1 MNMSIKKLLPLAAV
15 VLMAGGCE
23 KLEYQKDPNNPT
35 VESVLQNA
43 TRVQISQL
51 GVGLQSVMRNGHFAF
66 YSWSGSVG
74 REIVYFAKTESRYY
88 RELQG
93 GIPIDN
99 AGIMY
104 DWWFSFNQTR
114 RRAEILLRSAEN
126 TSSLSAAEKSATK
139 GFARTVQAYVMLNA
153 LNMAGVAGI
162 RTNFTDLS
170 SPGDLLKPG
179 CFKTY
184 AEGLAYVKGLA
195 EEGKTALD
203 AGGSAFPFP
212 LVGYTGFSTP
222 ATYKRFNRAV
232 AARVA
237 MYQED
242 WAGVLSALNESY
254 MDLNGSMNAGP
265 QFTYSTTAGDATNPM
280 WQAIEEQNAIFL
292 VQNSFIQQ
300 AEAGDNRVFGT
311 PIGVDN
317 AGTARVRQRTQATAP
332 PNYPNMTH
340 EVQAYRSNTSP
351 ITIIRNE
358 ELVLMYAEAKIRQG
372 GAGNLADAVMAL
384 DKVRAAA
391 GLQPLAVAKPATIGN
406 QAALVD
412 EMLNQRRYGLFLQGH
427 RWFDMRRYNRLN
439 QLPLDVTGHQVWT
452 NFPRHRQEVDWDAAN
467 TCQ

>member
-1 MNMSIKKLLPLAAV
+1 MKKLFITAAV
-15 VLMAGGCE
+15 FCLLASCK
-23 KLEYQKDPNNPT
+23 KLEYQQDPNNPT

-43 TRVQISQL
+43 TRVQIGQL
-51 GVGLQSVMRNGHFAF
+51 GVGVQSVMRNGHFAF
-66 YSWSGSVG
+66 YTWSGSVG
-74 REIVYFAKTESRYY
+74 REVVYFAKTESRYY

-114 RRAEILLRSAEN
+114 RRAEVLLRSAEN
-126 TSSLSAAEKSATK
+126 TSALTATEKNAVK

-153 LNMAGVAGI
+153 LNMAGPAGI
-162 RTNFTDLS
+162 RVGFSDLA

-184 AEGLAYVKGLA
+184 AEGLTYIKGLV

-203 AGGSAFPFP
+203 NGGNSFPFSM
-212 LVGYTGFSTP
+212 VGYGGFNTP

-237 MYQED
+237 LYQED
-242 WAGVLSALNESY
+242 WAGVLAALNESY
-254 MDLNGSMNAGP
+254 LDLNGSMNAGP
-265 QFTYSTTAGDATNPM
+265 QFTYSTTPGDATNPL
-280 WQAIEEQNAIFL
+280 WQIADENNAIWL
-292 VQNSFIQQ
+292 VQKDFVAQ
-300 AEAGDNRVFGT
+300 AEAGDNRVFGA
-311 PIGVDN
+311 PIGTDN
-317 AGTARVRQRTQATAP
+317 NGTSRVRLRTTPTAP
-332 PNYPNMTH
+332 PNYPNMAY
-340 EVQAYRSNTSP
+340 EVQMYRTNTSP

-358 ELVLMYAEAKIRQG
+358 ELILMYAEAKIRQG
-372 GAGNLADAVMAL
+372 GVANLADAVMAL

-391 GLQPLAVAKPATIGN
+391 GLQPLAVAKPTVIGN
-406 QAALVD
+406 QNLLTD
-412 EMLNQRRYGLFLQGH
+412 ELLNQRRYGLFMQGH

-452 NFPRHRQEVDWDAAN
+452 NFPRHRQEIDWDAAN
-467 TCQ
+467 NCQ